1 MLTAEASKLTAEAS
15 KLTAEASKLTAE
27 ASKLTAEASKLT
39 VEASKLTAETSRMT
53 AETSRMT
60 AETSRMTAEAS
71 TTEAR
76 DGRGKAMAS
85 VLYQSIETLSKD
97 KGIDPEI
104 VVGAVE
110 DAIALATRKY
120 YKTTESMRAEMDRET
135 GEIRAY
141 VFKTVVETPE
151 QVEDETNQISLE
163 KAREM
168 APEVE
173 VGGELRFYKD
183 TTPLGRIAAQMAKQV
198 IFQKVREAERDTVF
212 NEYNHRAGEVL
223 NATVKRLEPMDTI
236 FDLGKAEARMPK
248 REQSRLEQFAVGERV
263 RVVLLRVD
271 RAAKGPQV
279 IVSRAAPGLV
289 SSLFQ
294 SEVPEI
300 YDGTVTI
307 RAIAREAGERTKIAV
322 MSRDKDVDPV
332 GACVGMKG
340 MRVQSIIRELRG
352 EKIDIIEY
360 SEEITTF
367 AEKALQPAKV
377 SRVSITDLG
386 EKQIEVIV
394 DDTQLSLAIGKKGQ
408 NVRLAAKLLQWKID
422 IKSEEEKRQE
432 VEQQMT
438 AMSGGP
444 TTPIEQVTELGEQ
457 ILEKLIAAGIT
468 TIEELADMTPEQ
480 LEEVPGIGE
489 KTVEKISTA
498 VRHYFGQY
506 EEGEERPAVAAIA
519 AASEIEGDAAEA
531 SADAEVSHPDH
542 ARDVEASLGSEAST
556 EDNII
561 AAEESTGEAEESM
574 LSEKLSGTTEE
585 RLAEEAAEFGEA
597 QELNGVSTDDLIAA
611 EDRASMSDAND
622 DADAREEKIELEN
635 DEVDNLAVQANEV
648 SDEGID
654 TDGHDRG

>member
-1 MLTAEASKLTAEAS
+1 
-15 KLTAEASKLTAE
+15 
-27 ASKLTAEASKLT
+27 
-39 VEASKLTAETSRMT
+39 
-53 AETSRMT
+53 
-60 AETSRMTAEAS
+60 
-71 TTEAR
+71 
-76 DGRGKAMAS
+76 MAS
-85 VLYQSIETLSKD
+85 ALYQSIEILGRE

-104 VVGAVE
+104 VVNAVE

-120 YKTTESMRAEMDRET
+120 YKTVENMRGEMDRET

-141 VFKTVVETPE
+141 VFKTVVETTE
-151 QVEDETNQISLE
+151 LVEDPDNQLTLE
-163 KAREM
+163 AAREL

-183 TTPLGRIAAQMAKQV
+183 TSPLGRIAAQMAKQV

-212 NEYNHRAGEVL
+212 NEYAHRAGEIL
-223 NATVKRLEPMDTI
+223 TATVKRLEPMDVI
-236 FDLGKAEARMPK
+236 FDLGKTEARMPK

-279 IVSRAAPGLV
+279 IVSRAAPALV
-289 SSLFQ
+289 QSLFQ

-307 RAIAREAGERTKIAV
+307 RAIAREAGERSKIAV

-360 SEEITTF
+360 SDEITTF

-377 SRVSITDLG
+377 SRVSITDLA
-386 EKQIEVIV
+386 EKQLEVIV

-432 VEQQMT
+432 VEQQMQ
-438 AMSGGP
+438 AMGGGP
-444 TTPIEQVTELGEQ
+444 STPIEHVTELGDSVM
-457 ILEKLIAAGIT
+457 EKLIAAGIT
-468 TIEELADMTPEQ
+468 TVEALADMTA
-480 LEEVPGIGE
+480 EELSEIPGIGE
-489 KTVEKISTA
+489 KTVEKIAVA

-506 EEGEERPAVAAIA
+506 EEGEERPVPVPSEPALVEGEEAIA
-519 AASEIEGDAAEA
+519 AAAASDRAGDEVHSMTDTPEEILAGRASDAGSAE
-531 SADAEVSHPDH
+531 EVN
-542 ARDVEASLGSEAST
+542 GFST
-556 EDNII
+556 EDI
-561 AAEESTGEAEESM
+561 AEAEDES
-574 LSEKLSGTTEE
+574 SDIDANDASDA
-585 RLAEEAAEFGEA
+585 REAGIELDNDTVDELVDQA
-597 QELNGVSTDDLIAA
+597 QEL
-611 EDRASMSDAND
+611 
-622 DADAREEKIELEN
+622 
-635 DEVDNLAVQANEV
+635 

-654 TDGHDRG
+654 DGERDRD